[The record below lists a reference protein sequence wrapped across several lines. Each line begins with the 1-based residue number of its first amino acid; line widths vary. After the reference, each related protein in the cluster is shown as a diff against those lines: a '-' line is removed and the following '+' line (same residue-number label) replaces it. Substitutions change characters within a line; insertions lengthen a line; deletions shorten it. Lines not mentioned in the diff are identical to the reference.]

1 MERHSSA
8 GEHTVKGGMNV
19 SETTINKI
27 KILITDD
34 HAVVRE
40 GLSAMLSREKDF
52 EVAGEAAN
60 GREAIQKARE
70 LKPDMVLMDLR
81 MPEIDGIEAMRQIKT
96 EHPAMQFIIL
106 TTYDND
112 EYIFKGIE
120 AGARAYLL
128 KDAPREDIFKAI
140 RAVNRGES
148 MIEPAVA
155 GKVLDRFAV
164 LSRLALTPETLSAQE
179 IKVLTLMAKGA
190 GNKLIAS
197 NLNIGES
204 TVKTHIQN
212 IFHKLGVNGRTEA
225 VTEALKKKIIVL

>member
-1 MERHSSA
+1 M
-8 GEHTVKGGMNV
+8 
-19 SETTINKI
+19 SETPTTRI

-52 EVAGEAAN
+52 QVVGEAVN
-60 GREAIQKARE
+60 GREAIEKARE
-70 LKPDMVLMDLR
+70 LNPDMVLMDLR
-81 MPEIDGIEAMRQIKT
+81 MPEIDGIEAMRQIKADD
-96 EHPAMQFIIL
+96 PAMKFIIL

-128 KDAPREDIFKAI
+128 KDAPREELFKAI

-148 MIEPAVA
+148 LIEPAIA
-155 GKVLDRFAV
+155 GKVLDRFAE
-164 LSRLALTPETLSAQE
+164 LSRLAQTPETLSVQE
-179 IKVLTLMAKGA
+179 VKVLTLMAKGA

-197 NLNIGES
+197 TLNIGES

-225 VTEALKKKIIVL
+225 VTEALKKNIITL